1 MIFCLYS
8 SCQVRLDPY
17 CRSFQSGTVSAHSPP
32 RGAIQVFIEM
42 ALVNKISTHAPHA
55 RRGGITQNVDDL
67 LQFLLT
73 RLMRGAASSTQST
86 QQQFVFFYSRA
97 SCEARL
103 LFGSSLIQSAEFLL
117 TRLMRGA
124 ALCHHFVFSVCHI
137 STHAPHARRGITGR
151 STRNRSELF
160 LLTRLMRGAPSLSAD
175 WINFY
180 SRASCEARLPHPAY
194 DFSIS
199 AISTH
204 APHAR
209 RGPSTETVPEE
220 LV

>member
-55 RRGGITQNVDDL
+55 RRGEFNTIHATTIRF
-67 LQFLLT
+67 FLLT
-73 RLMRGAASSTQST
+73 RLMRGAA
-86 QQQFVFFYSRA
+86 A
-97 SCEARL
+97 MGHDD
-103 LFGSSLIQSAEFLL
+103 LF
-117 TRLMRGA
+117 R
-124 ALCHHFVFSVCHI
+124 
-137 STHAPHARRGITGR
+137 
-151 STRNRSELF
+151 
-160 LLTRLMRGAPSLSAD
+160 
-175 WINFY
+175 Y
-180 SRASCEARLPHPAY
+180 
-194 DFSIS
+194 

-209 RGPSTETVPEE
+209 RGYLVHYYLQVFFYFYSRASCEARRFTVLYNLINIDISTHAPHARRGSS
-220 LV
+220 

>member
-97 SCEARL
+97 SCEARQL
-103 LFGSSLIQSAEFLL
+103 HLHKCPQSYY
-117 TRLMRGA
+117 
-124 ALCHHFVFSVCHI
+124 
-137 STHAPHARRGITGR
+137 
-151 STRNRSELF
+151 
-160 LLTRLMRGAPSLSAD
+160 
-175 WINFY
+175 FY
-180 SRASCEARLPHPAY
+180 SRASCEARRGWRRVYRLPG
-194 DFSIS
+194 DFYSRAS
-199 AISTH
+199 CE
-204 APHAR
+204 AR
-209 RGPSTETVPEE
+209 RRF
-220 LV
+220 

>member
-73 RLMRGAASSTQST
+73 RLMGGAAVAGVDVTSRIRD
-86 QQQFVFFYSRA
+86 FYSRA

-103 LFGSSLIQSAEFLL
+103 
-117 TRLMRGA
+117 
-124 ALCHHFVFSVCHI
+124 
-137 STHAPHARRGITGR
+137 
-151 STRNRSELF
+151 
-160 LLTRLMRGAPSLSAD
+160 
-175 WINFY
+175 
-180 SRASCEARLPHPAY
+180 
-194 DFSIS
+194 
-199 AISTH
+199 
-204 APHAR
+204 
-209 RGPSTETVPEE
+209 
-220 LV
+220 

>member
-55 RRGGITQNVDDL
+55 RRGEFNTIHATTIRF
-67 LQFLLT
+67 FLLT

-97 SCEARL
+97 SCEARQL
-103 LFGSSLIQSAEFLL
+103 HLHKCPQSYYFYSRASCEARRLWGMMTYSGTQFLL

-124 ALCHHFVFSVCHI
+124 ATLSTIICRSSSI
-137 STHAPHARRGITGR
+137 STHAPHARRGD
-151 STRNRSELF
+151 SLF
-160 LLTRLMRGAPSLSAD
+160 CT
-175 WINFY
+175 
-180 SRASCEARLPHPAY
+180 
-194 DFSIS
+194 
-199 AISTH
+199 T
-204 APHAR
+204 
-209 RGPSTETVPEE
+209 
-220 LV
+220 

>member
-8 SCQVRLDPY
+8 SRQVRLDPY

-55 RRGGITQNVDDL
+55 RRGEFNTIHATTIRF
-67 LQFLLT
+67 FLLT

-97 SCEARL
+97 SCEARRL
-103 LFGSSLIQSAEFLL
+103 WGMMTYSGTQFLL

-124 ALCHHFVFSVCHI
+124 ATLSTIICRSSSI
-137 STHAPHARRGITGR
+137 STHAPHARRGD
-151 STRNRSELF
+151 SLF
-160 LLTRLMRGAPSLSAD
+160 CT
-175 WINFY
+175 
-180 SRASCEARLPHPAY
+180 
-194 DFSIS
+194 
-199 AISTH
+199 T
-204 APHAR
+204 
-209 RGPSTETVPEE
+209 
-220 LV
+220 